1 MVKKII
7 WHCKYIQGYLRNG
20 HIELILNDE
29 EYKEF
34 KSLSL
39 EEQTEWIRE
48 GNFIIDSY
56 RIEDFLLNDD
66 YIVENYEVQ
75 K

>member
-29 EYKEF
+29 EYKKF

-39 EEQTEWIRE
+39 EEQTKWIRE
-48 GNFIIDSY
+48 ENFIIDSY
-56 RIEDFLLNDD
+56 RVEDFLLNDD

>member
-29 EYKEF
+29 EYKKF

-39 EEQTEWIRE
+39 EEQTKWIGE